1 MIEKV
6 NSFYYRANKHR
17 SMRNFSDKA
26 VAKEI
31 MEKLV
36 MTGSATLSEANNQD
50 LQFCLIS
57 SK

>member
-1 MIEKV
+1 
-6 NSFYYRANKHR
+6 
-17 SMRNFSDKA
+17 MRNFSDKA